1 MPTHI
6 KEWHV
11 KFDGPCA
18 RCGEL
23 QRAGSVAHWDSR
35 GKKLYCLNCAIQTGL
50 RDVPAEVEP
59 GPHPARL
66 GTAGGSTRR
75 EYERRSERR
84 EADLQERWG
93 QRVGGWVLRFA
104 AEPQSI
110 RAWGIG
116 AAGEEQ
122 LGAALAEV
130 PDLWTL
136 NDRRVKG
143 SKANID
149 HILVAPAGVFV
160 VDAKAYSGLV
170 QVRDVGGFFRRELRL
185 YVGGRDRSKLADGL
199 AWQVSAVRAALGHVD
214 LPIVPRITPVLCF
227 IGSQWPRFR
236 PPNEFEGVRLED
248 PGSLRGLLGK
258 PIELGPAETEQFA
271 RRLATELPAR

>member
-1 MPTHI
+1 M
-6 KEWHV
+6 
-11 KFDGPCA
+11 
-18 RCGEL
+18 
-23 QRAGSVAHWDSR
+23 
-35 GKKLYCLNCAIQTGL
+35 
-50 RDVPAEVEP
+50 
-59 GPHPARL
+59 
-66 GTAGGSTRR
+66 
-75 EYERRSERR
+75 
-84 EADLQERWG
+84 
-93 QRVGGWVLRFA
+93 LRFK
-104 AEPQSI
+104 AEPESI

-116 AAGEEQ
+116 SAGEEQ

-170 QVRDVGGFFRRELRL
+170 QVRNVGGLFRTELRL

-199 AWQVSAVRAALGHVD
+199 VWQVSAVRAALGSVD
-214 LPIVPRITPVLCF
+214 LPIVPRIAPVLCF

-248 PGSLRGLLGK
+248 PGSLRGLLRE
-258 PIELGPAETEQFA
+258 PVELGPAEIEQIARHFA
-271 RRLATELPAR
+271 AELPPR